1 MATSEAHA
9 PDGADEPSSICT
21 CVFCPNP
28 PMADDYPMPV
38 MCDDGTWVVKNTHR
52 YCILVQCVGQETA
65 DLAWQERTRPYDR

>member
-1 MATSEAHA
+1 
-9 PDGADEPSSICT
+9 
-21 CVFCPNP
+21 
-28 PMADDYPMPV
+28 MADDYPMPV